1 MGEAKRRKKLDP
13 NYGKK
18 SRPKNSLLTKPKKNP
33 DSETNDQLFQSNSN
47 NSTEE
52 NNLKD
57 ETRITL
63 CFDFEIKATTQD
75 NDEIS
80 NFGHIEHSKWINDI
94 DYYEY
99 LEDYSMFSTAC
110 RSVLEGLD
118 RLHLSDV
125 TITIKNMNIKEFQ
138 DS

>member
-18 SRPKNSLLTKPKKNP
+18 SKLKNSSPTKPKKNS
-33 DSETNDQLFQSNSN
+33 DSKTTDQLFQSNLN
-47 NSTEE
+47 NLTEE
-52 NNLKD
+52 DNLKN

-80 NFGHIEHSKWINDI
+80 NFGYIEHSEWINNI

-99 LEDYSMFSTAC
+99 LEDYSMFSTTC

-118 RLHLSDV
+118 RFHLSDV
-125 TITIKNMNIKEFQ
+125 TITIKNMSIKEFQ
-138 DS
+138 EN